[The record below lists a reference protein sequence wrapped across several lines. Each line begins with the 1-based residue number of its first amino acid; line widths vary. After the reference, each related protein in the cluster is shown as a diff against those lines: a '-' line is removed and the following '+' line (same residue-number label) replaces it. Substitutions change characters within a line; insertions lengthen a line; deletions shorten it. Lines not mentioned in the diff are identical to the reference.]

1 MPFEVHLD
9 YTEEDLIWYTRLYRR
24 IRQKLLL
31 ALRVFFQIAFV
42 LAGLFFLNRYIFW
55 LRLGY
60 NAVWALLY
68 AVAVLGFF
76 VYSLFQLRIRV
87 KKTIKNRKE
96 NAGDVKAFFS
106 EEQFEC
112 GAKNVQ
118 AQYSY
123 DAIKEIWYSK
133 SRATFY
139 LFTGGKSA
147 IIVPERCFTQ
157 GEPAAFGAFLA
168 EKTGLEVKEIK

>member
-1 MPFEVHLD
+1 MLFEVHLD

-24 IRQKLLL
+24 TRQKLLL
-31 ALRVFFQIAFV
+31 ALRIFFQMVFV

-87 KKTIKNRKE
+87 KKSIKNRKV

-106 EEQFEC
+106 EGQFEC
-112 GAKNVQ
+112 RAKNVQ

-133 SRATFY
+133 SHTTFY
-139 LFTGGKSA
+139 LFTGEKSS
-147 IIVPERCFTQ
+147 IIIPERCFTQ
-157 GEPAAFGAFLA
+157 GDPAAFGAFLA
-168 EKTGLEVKEIK
+168 EKTGLTVKEIK